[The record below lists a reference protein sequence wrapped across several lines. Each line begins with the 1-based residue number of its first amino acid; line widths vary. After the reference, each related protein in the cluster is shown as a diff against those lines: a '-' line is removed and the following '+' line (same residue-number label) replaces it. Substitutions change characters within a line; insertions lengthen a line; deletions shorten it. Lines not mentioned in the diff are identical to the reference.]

1 MRPGEMTVSTRD
13 REILRRLGGRVAEI
27 SADPVMEERR
37 RLWKKLNG
45 LSAER
50 PMILTETF
58 PVAKDGHEMAE
69 AVPQECEGEWARG
82 VERSLRDRIFRYEFV
97 RDDAVVEP
105 RITYETVVESSG
117 YGVEESYEY
126 GRSEHGRGS
135 YVWDPPL
142 KRLPEDLSRLT
153 PRVDYVNEEETE
165 RKRQALLD
173 VFDGVLPVINR
184 NNFWW
189 TQGMTWTAIK
199 LVGLEQLMLAM
210 HDQPQGL
217 RGLMTFLRDDHIQT
231 LDWHEQNGLLTL
243 NNEDD
248 YVGSGGGAYTDLLPQ
263 PDYSPGQPARLKDL
277 WGLSE
282 SQETVG
288 VSPEMFGEFIF
299 PYQLPVIAK
308 FGFACYGC
316 CEPVDKRWAYVK
328 QIPNLRRVSVSPW
341 SDVAAMA
348 ENLGANYVFSRKP
361 SPALVS
367 ADWHEDQVLADLRE
381 TITVTKG
388 LNVEIVLKDVHTVR
402 GEPWRFQRWVELAH
416 QAIDEAYG

>member
-1 MRPGEMTVSTRD
+1 
-13 REILRRLGGRVAEI
+13 
-27 SADPVMEERR
+27 
-37 RLWKKLNG
+37 
-45 LSAER
+45 
-50 PMILTETF
+50 
-58 PVAKDGHEMAE
+58 
-69 AVPQECEGEWARG
+69 
-82 VERSLRDRIFRYEFV
+82 
-97 RDDAVVEP
+97 
-105 RITYETVVESSG
+105 
-117 YGVEESYEY
+117 
-126 GRSEHGRGS
+126 
-135 YVWDPPL
+135 
-142 KRLPEDLSRLT
+142 
-153 PRVDYVNEEETE
+153 
-165 RKRQALLD
+165 
-173 VFDGVLPVINR
+173 
-184 NNFWW
+184 
-189 TQGMTWTAIK
+189 MTWTAIK
-199 LVGLEQLMLAM
+199 LVGLEQFMLAM
-210 HDQPQGL
+210 HDQPEGL

-308 FGFACYGC
+308 FGVACYGC

-367 ADWHEDQVLADLRE
+367 ADWHEDAVLADLRE
-381 TITVTKG
+381 TITATKG

>member
-1 MRPGEMTVSTRD
+1 MAD
-13 REILRRLGGRVAEI
+13 I
-27 SADPVMEERR
+27 SADPIMAERR
-37 RLWKKLNG
+37 RLWKRLNA

-50 PMILTETF
+50 PMVLTETF
-58 PVAKDGHEMAE
+58 AVAKDGQELAE
-69 AVPQECEGEWARG
+69 VMPQECEGEWARA
-82 VERSLRDRIFRYEFV
+82 VERSLRDKIFHYEFV

-105 RITYETVVESSG
+105 RITYETVVDCHG

-153 PRVDYVNEEETE
+153 PRAYRVNEHETE
-165 RKRQALLD
+165 RKRQLLVD
-173 VFDGVLPVINR
+173 VFDGVLPVVNR

-199 LVGLEQLMLAM
+199 LVGLEEFMLAM
-210 HDQPQGL
+210 HDEPDGL
-217 RGLMTFLRDDHIQT
+217 RGLMAFLRDDHIQT
-231 LDWHEQNGLLTL
+231 LEWHEERGLLTL

-248 YVGSGGGAYTDLLPQ
+248 YVGSGGGAYTDCLPQ
-263 PDYSPGQPARLKDL
+263 ADYSPGQPARVKDL

-288 VSPEMFGEFIF
+288 VSPTMFGEFIF
-299 PYQLPVIAK
+299 PYQLPVIAR
-308 FGFACYGC
+308 FGLACYGC
-316 CEPVDKRWAYVK
+316 CEPVDKRWTYVK

-341 SDVAAMA
+341 SDVVVMA
-348 ENLGANYVFSRKP
+348 ENLGTDYVFSRKP

-367 ADWHEDQVLADLRE
+367 ADWHEDQVAADLHE
-381 TITVTKG
+381 TITATKG

-402 GEPWRFQRWVELAH
+402 GEPWRFQRWVELAR
-416 QAIDEAYG
+416 QAIGEIYG